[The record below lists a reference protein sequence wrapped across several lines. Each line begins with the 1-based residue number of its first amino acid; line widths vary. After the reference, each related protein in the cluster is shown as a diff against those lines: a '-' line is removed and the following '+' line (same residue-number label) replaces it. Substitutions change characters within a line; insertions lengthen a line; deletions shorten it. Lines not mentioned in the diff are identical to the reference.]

1 MRQWWIGT
9 SPRRSRSQ
17 QARTF
22 SVCRDSLRAVNEV
35 ASPAFSAR
43 MRRHAFLL
51 TGLIIGTFS
60 VARAGERLDLALQN
74 IKRPAALYA
83 SLLQLRPEI
92 CQPILDSLNKEFTI
106 PDEKRKDIPKVA
118 LTSDFLL
125 TSDLQLPW
133 TQELVRQ
140 PDARTYKLGQLDFAF
155 ITLEGRPTILYRR
168 SFEIHGSAI
177 GDLTVN
183 TLFIS
188 NRRLP
193 VQPADQPLTSTE
205 LSKLRGKE
213 ILVDLG
219 RLQRTDGA
227 TNVAVTKNEGDISRS
242 RLVLLNVLAVG
253 GETFVVAVDAAEA
266 EIYALRPA
274 GGEINLYVLQLRSA
288 KDVRLACHFLGQ

>member
-1 MRQWWIGT
+1 
-9 SPRRSRSQ
+9 
-17 QARTF
+17 
-22 SVCRDSLRAVNEV
+22 VNEA
-35 ASPAFSAR
+35 ASPAFYAR
-43 MRRHAFLL
+43 MLWRAFLL

-74 IKRPAALYA
+74 IKRPAALYT

-92 CQPILDSLNKEFTI
+92 CQPILDSLNKEFII
-106 PDEKRKDIPKVA
+106 PDEKRKDIPQVA

-155 ITLEGRPTILYRR
+155 ITLGGRPTILYRR

-183 TLFIS
+183 SLFIS
-188 NRRLP
+188 NMRLR
-193 VQPADQPLTSTE
+193 VQPADQPLTPTE
-205 LSKLRGKE
+205 LNKLRGKE

-288 KDVRLACHFLGQ
+288 KDVRLACHFLGR